1 MAKTKKS
8 NLAYKPT
15 PLWHRNHFEH
25 YARIDFSDASRNVP
39 GVYDFLFDH
48 LQPVLT
54 ELGEHSVELRIERL
68 EPLDAVYTNLDV
80 SPSQLKKILERFAKS
95 HQLHHEKNFLS
106 AVVPTK
112 NLSKTLAD
120 YNVLFDLFFT
130 DLVVSGKKLHLDMM
144 DGFSNSILA
153 MGEEKQLKRFESIV
167 RKKVHQKIAFKK
179 ADHAHSRK
187 HHFSSPRFKKVA

>member
-130 DLVVSGKKLHLDMM
+130 DLVVSGKKCT
-144 DGFSNSILA
+144 
-153 MGEEKQLKRFESIV
+153 
-167 RKKVHQKIAFKK
+167 KKSL
-179 ADHAHSRK
+179 SRK
-187 HHFSSPRFKKVA
+187 PITRIRESTISRAQGSRRLLESRPFPLFLESFGGKKSGPGGI